1 MLLDAAC
8 GCQQMN
14 INNVSLQHSVGFCV
28 FDLQFEDEFLNDIY
42 AMPILCHKIP
52 NSVSDEYYCGYA
64 CLFWN
69 STYDCDG
76 TVWYV
81 KYGSVRVQGCLQ

>member
-8 GCQQMN
+8 GWQQMN
-14 INNVSLQHSVGFCV
+14 INNVSLLHSV

-42 AMPILCHKIP
+42 DMPISCHKIT
-52 NSVSDEYYCGYA
+52 NSVSDEYYCGHA

-69 STYDCDG
+69 STCDCDG
-76 TVWYV
+76 HTLV
-81 KYGSVRVQGCLQ
+81 C